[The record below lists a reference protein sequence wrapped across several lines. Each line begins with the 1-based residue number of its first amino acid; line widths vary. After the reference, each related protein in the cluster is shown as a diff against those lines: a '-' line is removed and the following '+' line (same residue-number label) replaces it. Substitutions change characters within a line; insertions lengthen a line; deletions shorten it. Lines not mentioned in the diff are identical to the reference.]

1 MWEEGKGEESKEGKK
16 VIKCGK
22 NRACMPMAY
31 LGIARSCLLEE
42 MRKISSM
49 YDFQL
54 KTKRP
59 HIYE

>member
-1 MWEEGKGEESKEGKK
+1 MWEERKGEESKEGKE

-22 NRACMPMAY
+22 NRAHMPMPY

-49 YDFQL
+49 NNFN
-54 KTKRP
+54 
-59 HIYE
+59 